1 MNAGNPLSAGTR
13 ESIRRQL
20 TGMEPMVFKQFVA
33 DLWRIRGW
41 EIQEVD
47 TSEEEIDMI
56 AMAADEP
63 TQIIQAK
70 AYRPTTHIRPGEL
83 QKEALHCHQ
92 QKKIDE
98 ITVVTTGSFTE
109 RARQRAPAMGVQL
122 VDAQELI
129 ELTWSNLTEELAK
142 SYFDDLNLLR
152 TSETPPAS
160 SPDNPMGVISWL
172 RSFLN

>member
-13 ESIRRQL
+13 ESIRRKL
-20 TGMEPMVFKQFVA
+20 TGMEPPHFKQFVA
-33 DLWRIRGW
+33 DLWRLRGW

-47 TSEEEIDMI
+47 TTEEGIDMI
-56 AMAADEP
+56 AMAAGEP

-83 QKEALHCHQ
+83 QKDALLCRQ

-98 ITVVTTGSFTE
+98 ITIVTTGTFTD
-109 RARQRAPAMGVQL
+109 RARQRAPAIGVQL

-142 SYFDDLNLLR
+142 SYFDELNLLR
-152 TSETPPAS
+152 NSESPPAT
-160 SPDNPMGVISWL
+160 SPDNSEGVISWL
-172 RSFLN
+172 RSFFN